1 MDTLMDLFTFD
12 SYSTIIVTVML
23 TSGAIAIL
31 CLGVEMWQEK
41 RAYKKYLAKR
51 EPEAEAKAF
60 KDFLRAPNHA
70 NWINTIIEMEVSDQK
85 WKQERSKEARK

>member
-31 CLGVEMWQEK
+31 CLGFEMWQER

-51 EPEAEAKAF
+51 EPEAEAKAL
-60 KDFLRAPNHA
+60 KDFLRVPNHV
-70 NWINTIIEMEVSDQK
+70 NWLNTIIEMEVSDQK